1 MAKILTCVAVSYG
14 KAMFFVG
21 TLFAY
26 ELKRLGFRLHM
37 GRGVWSESRN
47 PVCALGDRP
56 DTRRDKSPGD
66 S

>member
-1 MAKILTCVAVSYG
+1 MSYG

-26 ELKRLGFRLHM
+26 ELMRLGFRLHM

-47 PVCALGDRP
+47 PVCALGGQAGH
-56 DTRRDKSPGD
+56 TEG
-66 S
+66 